1 MTMTMAMMMTSG
13 KQECPPNGCKLSSPG
28 YPGLPP
34 QVGVIFAHIVII
46 TVFLI
51 NIITVIS
58 ITLILIFPARTVPI
72 LGLDLQQRLEDEADD
87 QAPLLT
93 YWQQVSSHPGPDH
106 QCHGKDKD
114 KDTHRDKYA
123 KTKTMTIKHLS
134 YREQVGFLH
143 LSLPTGSK

>member
-1 MTMTMAMMMTSG
+1 MVIMIMTKTMTMTMTSG

-34 QVGVIFAHIVII
+34 QVVIFILIVII

-93 YWQQVSSHPGPDH
+93 HWQQVSCRRHDH
-106 QCHGKDKD
+106 V
-114 KDTHRDKYA
+114 
-123 KTKTMTIKHLS
+123 MIMS
-134 YREQVGFLH
+134 
-143 LSLPTGSK
+143 

>member
-1 MTMTMAMMMTSG
+1 MVIMIITKTMTMTMTSG

-34 QVGVIFAHIVII
+34 QVVVIICILIVII
-46 TVFLI
+46 TVVLI

-72 LGLDLQQRLEDEADD
+72 LGLRLQQRLEDEADD

-93 YWQQVSSHPGPDH
+93 YW
-106 QCHGKDKD
+106 
-114 KDTHRDKYA
+114 
-123 KTKTMTIKHLS
+123 
-134 YREQVGFLH
+134 EQVGTKLYYQ
-143 LSLPTGSK
+143 PTITKTHTKTNMQ